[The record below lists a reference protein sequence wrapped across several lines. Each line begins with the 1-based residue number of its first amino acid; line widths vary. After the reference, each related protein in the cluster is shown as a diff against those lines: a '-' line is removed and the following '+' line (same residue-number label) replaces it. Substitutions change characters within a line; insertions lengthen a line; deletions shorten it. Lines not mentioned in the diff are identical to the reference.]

1 MLNRGE
7 NAMEMTFRLSDEII
21 QQLRQLPN
29 PDQFVGDVLRNALR
43 DTAFRRSASEMPASK
58 WAQIAQRIEEHP
70 VGLNG
75 YATQLQQDMKEF
87 RDNFAFG
94 EEA

>member
-1 MLNRGE
+1 
-7 NAMEMTFRLSDEII
+7 MEMTFRLSDEII

-29 PDQFVGDVLRNALR
+29 PDQFVGDVLRRALR
-43 DTAFRRSASEMPASK
+43 DAAFRKSASEKSVSK
-58 WAQIAQRIEEHP
+58 WAKIAQRIEQHP

-75 YATQLQQDMKEF
+75 YAAQLQQDMQEF
-87 RDNFAFG
+87 RENFAFG

>member
-1 MLNRGE
+1 
-7 NAMEMTFRLSDEII
+7 MEMTFRLSDEII

-29 PDQFVGDVLRNALR
+29 PDQFVGDVLRSALR
-43 DTAFRRSASEMPASK
+43 DVAFRKSASETPVSK
-58 WAQIAQRIEEHP
+58 WAKIARRIEEHP

-75 YATQLQQDMKEF
+75 YAAQLQQDMKEF

-94 EEA
+94 GEA